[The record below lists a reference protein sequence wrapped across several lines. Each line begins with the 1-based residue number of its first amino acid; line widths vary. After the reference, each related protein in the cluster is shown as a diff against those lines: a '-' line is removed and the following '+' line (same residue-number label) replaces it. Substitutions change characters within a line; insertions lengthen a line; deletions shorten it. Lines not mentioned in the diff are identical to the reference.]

1 MLDKPRPGGLSLQLK
16 PKNARTTAGSGD
28 ELVTIQ
34 SGFAL
39 GLAMLA
45 LAVTPGPGVFATTSR
60 ALSSGMRP
68 ALVVI
73 AGIVTGD
80 VIYLLLAVFGL
91 SMIANVLG
99 ELFVVVRILGGLYLI
114 WLGVRLWLK
123 NPTDPS
129 SIAQARTSARSDYV
143 SGLVTTL
150 SNPKVILFYGGFLP
164 TFLDLSKLSALD
176 VVAVLGIV
184 TAVLTSV
191 MVSYAFAATRVR
203 GLVTTRREARRLDR
217 VAGSAMIATG
227 AIVMLR
233 R

>member
-1 MLDKPRPGGLSLQLK
+1 MTVESGL
-16 PKNARTTAGSGD
+16 
-28 ELVTIQ
+28 
-34 SGFAL
+34 AL

-68 ALVVI
+68 ALIVI

-91 SMIANVLG
+91 SMIASVLG
-99 ELFVVVRILGGLYLI
+99 PLFVVVRVVGGLYLI
-114 WLGVRLWLK
+114 WLGVRAWLK
-123 NPTDPS
+123 STGEPS
-129 SIAQARTSARSDYV
+129 LAAQTPVSAQGDYV
-143 SGLVTTL
+143 SGLITTL

-164 TFLDLSKLSALD
+164 TFLDLSKLGALD

-184 TAVLTSV
+184 TTVLAAV
-191 MVSYAFAATRVR
+191 MIGYAFAATRVR
-203 GLVTTRREARRLDR
+203 GLVTTRRAARRLDK
-217 VAGSAMIATG
+217 VAGSAMIVTG
-227 AIVMLR
+227 AIVLAR

>member
-1 MLDKPRPGGLSLQLK
+1 MTIESGL
-16 PKNARTTAGSGD
+16 
-28 ELVTIQ
+28 
-34 SGFAL
+34 AL

-80 VIYLLLAVFGL
+80 VVYLLLAVFGL
-91 SMIANVLG
+91 SMIASALG
-99 ELFVVVRILGGLYLI
+99 QFFVVVRVLGGLYLI
-114 WLGVRLWLK
+114 WLGVRMWFK
-123 NPTDPS
+123 STSEPS
-129 SIAQARTSARSDYV
+129 LAVQAPISAQSSYV

-176 VVAVLGIV
+176 IIAVLGIV
-184 TAVLTSV
+184 TAVLASV
-191 MVSYAFAATRVR
+191 MVCYAFAATRVR
-203 GLVTTRREARRLDR
+203 GLVTTQRAARRLDK

-227 AIVMLR
+227 AIVLAR